1 MTELRFSWLI
11 GLMVTDASGLE
22 LGRVFDVRV
31 EFRGGQL
38 RVAHLLVGRRGLAAR
53 LGLDVGWRQSG
64 EIVAWERVIDP
75 GRDQI
80 LVRPA
85 AS

>member
-31 EFRGGQL
+31 ECRGGQL
-38 RVAHLLVGRRGLAAR
+38 RVAHFLVGRRGLLAR
-53 LGLDVGWRQSG
+53 LGLHVGWRQSG
-64 EIVAWERVIDP
+64 EIVAWERVIDL
-75 GRDQI
+75 GGERI

-85 AS
+85 AF